1 MKFNPGKYFPPGHFY
16 SPIVDLDFVKKY
28 EEIIWPSQGDEN
40 ILGID
45 MNREGQIELLDT
57 RFSEYLK
64 DFDYPMECPDQS
76 GYYQSNGMFSGLD
89 ARALFVMLRTFSP
102 KNIIEIGSGFSS
114 LLTMNVN
121 CRFLDSQVDV
131 QMIEPYP
138 PTFLEPMVKKH
149 GTTLHKVAVQDV
161 PIEMFGRLKEND
173 ILFIDSAHVAK
184 MGSDVNHLF
193 FNVLPRLSPGVVV
206 HMHDIFLPDEYPK
219 NWIFE
224 ENRSWN
230 EQYLLRA
237 FLMFNASFKVLFGCH
252 YAASRLK
259 EHVIGACGANYGG
272 GSFWMQKIS
281 Y

>member
-1 MKFNPGKYFPPGHFY
+1 MEFNPGNYFPPGHFY

-28 EEIIWPSQGDEN
+28 EEVIWCPQKEKDL
-40 ILGID
+40 LGFDI
-45 MNREGQIELLDT
+45 NREGQIELLKT
-57 RFSEYLK
+57 KFSEYLK
-64 DFDYPMECPDQS
+64 DFDYPMECPSQS

-89 ARALFVMLRTFSP
+89 ARALFVMIRMFRP

-114 LLTMNVN
+114 LLTMDVN
-121 CRFLDSQVDV
+121 HRFLNGQADI

-138 PTFLEPMVKKH
+138 PTFLEPLVEKY
-149 GTTLHKVAVQDV
+149 GATLHKMAVQDV
-161 PIEMFGRLKEND
+161 PLEIFERLKEND

-184 MGSDVNHLF
+184 TGSDVNHLF

-206 HMHDIFLPDEYPK
+206 HIHDIFLPDEYPK
-219 NWIFE
+219 KWIFD

-237 FLMFNASFKVLFGCH
+237 FLMFNAYFNVLFGCH

-259 EHVIGACGANYGG
+259 EDVISACGENYGG
-272 GSFWMQKIS
+272 GSFWMQKVG
-281 Y
+281 